1 MQCVFDRIPFV
12 MFVIFQ
18 QLSKKTMS
26 INLHFQ
32 NVSCVDMNP
41 MYLFELNLMTVL
53 SFFFFKF

>member
-53 SFFFFKF
+53 SFFFF

>member
-1 MQCVFDRIPFV
+1 

-53 SFFFFKF
+53 SFFFF